1 MQPSRLTITRRKPA
15 FSSTAYILQSN
26 SITHSSTK
34 LEHFSSSSS
43 LTFNGATFR
52 PAACWLRRTLLRW
65 LLRCCCA
72 LSRSFWALARR
83 PWEPMASF
91 VVASVMATF
100 LPAVRLRMAAAR
112 YFARLVGSWHSQLM
126 IFISCSS
133 FSSPCMAR
141 TWWVSSA
148 SSSLVSSA
156 ATIREPSP
164 SSALREKV
172 PLSAAYAKTISS
184 GKNMK
189 VIMPSSGS
197 TTCGDQMSSTT
208 MSQKYARIDSE
219 AVT

>member
-1 MQPSRLTITRRKPA
+1 M
-15 FSSTAYILQSN
+15 FSITAYFLQSN
-26 SITHSSTK
+26 SITHSSTTSCAV
-34 LEHFSSSSS
+34 SSPS
-43 LTFNGATFR
+43 LTMGITFSR
-52 PAACWLRRTLLRW
+52 DTRADARCAAPERTLLD
-65 LLRCCCA
+65 LLTPA
-72 LSRSFWALARR
+72 SIVDSLATRSMLA
-83 PWEPMASF
+83 SDT
-91 VVASVMATF
+91 VTF
-100 LPAVRLRMAAAR
+100 LPPVMLRMAAAR

-208 MSQKYARIDSE
+208 MSQKYARMDHE
-219 AVT
+219 AVTQYTLVCFM